1 MNKIM
6 KLSAIFIA
14 FALVATPSAA
24 VAATRHVTISSEGTV
39 KITPDAVRL
48 NAAVSLLGTTSAEA
62 LKSANATSASLRT
75 ALTTS
80 GVDKKDIATQSI
92 SVYPDYQYSADGTS
106 SIIGYRATQSFVVTI
121 RKASSAGAV
130 VDFVIASGGDNVQI
144 QGVTPFILDATK
156 AAVTARSAAVKSAKA
171 KATSYATL
179 LGARLGKVIY
189 LVENSSPATYL
200 PSLGTAKADSGATE
214 VDLGQQDVTV
224 SVTVRWSLN

>member
-1 MNKIM
+1 MNKTM

-80 GVDKKDIATQSI
+80 GVAT
-92 SVYPDYQYSADGTS
+92 
-106 SIIGYRATQSFVVTI
+106 
-121 RKASSAGAV
+121 AV
-130 VDFVIASGGDNVQI
+130 G
-144 QGVTPFILDATK
+144 
-156 AAVTARSAAVKSAKA
+156 AAV
-171 KATSYATL
+171 
-179 LGARLGKVIY
+179 
-189 LVENSSPATYL
+189 
-200 PSLGTAKADSGATE
+200 
-214 VDLGQQDVTV
+214 
-224 SVTVRWSLN
+224 